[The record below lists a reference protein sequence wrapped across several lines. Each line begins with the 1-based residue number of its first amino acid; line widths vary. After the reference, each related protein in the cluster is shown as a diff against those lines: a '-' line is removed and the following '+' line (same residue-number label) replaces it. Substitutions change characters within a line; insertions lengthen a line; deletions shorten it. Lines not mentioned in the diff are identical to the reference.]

1 MRRCSS
7 AQGTRGGDVAL
18 GYIATILTI
27 LLTFAPRE
35 KSPACLTSFAGQW
48 PNNIGCWYYHCLPVF
63 RGRSGIVADLPFGCF
78 GRWHHEPCFHSDNRG
93 LRHHSSSEVQT
104 HRTRFKMNDTTWQR
118 LFG

>member
-1 MRRCSS
+1 M
-7 AQGTRGGDVAL
+7 
-18 GYIATILTI
+18 
-27 LLTFAPRE
+27 FAPRE
-35 KSPACLTSFAGQW
+35 KSPARLTSFAGQW